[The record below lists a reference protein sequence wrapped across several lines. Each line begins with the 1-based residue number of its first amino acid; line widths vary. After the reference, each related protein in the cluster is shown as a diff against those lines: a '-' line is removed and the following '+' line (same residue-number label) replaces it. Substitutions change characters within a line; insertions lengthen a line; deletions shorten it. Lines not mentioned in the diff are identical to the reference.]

1 IFDAAANGPAVLV
14 VAVEREGDGN
24 AGKGQRLAIV
34 GIGVAALDVEQR
46 RTGSVA
52 DAAGDGA
59 EAALVV
65 AVDVTGG
72 EDGAEVVLAEPAILS
87 FDTDDPARRE
97 LPVGAGLHAAE
108 QARVVIAQHETVE
121 IVAGAEGAAE
131 MAADIEAGPVVDRRG
146 KHRRLGIAARAE
158 IGAKR
163 GRNKGGKGNGGEQD
177 FFHLRS
183 PTDRL
188 ENA

>member
-1 IFDAAANGPAVLV
+1 MKSQTGLKDALIRNQRCRCEEAAVAEIVVLIFGLRRPVRREHVFDAAANGPAILV
-14 VAVEREGDGN
+14 VAVQREGDGN

-97 LPVGAGLHAAE
+97 LAFGAGPHAAE
-108 QARVVIAQHETVE
+108 PARVA
-121 IVAGAEGAAE
+121 
-131 MAADIEAGPVVDRRG
+131 
-146 KHRRLGIAARAE
+146 
-158 IGAKR
+158 
-163 GRNKGGKGNGGEQD
+163 
-177 FFHLRS
+177 
-183 PTDRL
+183 
-188 ENA
+188 